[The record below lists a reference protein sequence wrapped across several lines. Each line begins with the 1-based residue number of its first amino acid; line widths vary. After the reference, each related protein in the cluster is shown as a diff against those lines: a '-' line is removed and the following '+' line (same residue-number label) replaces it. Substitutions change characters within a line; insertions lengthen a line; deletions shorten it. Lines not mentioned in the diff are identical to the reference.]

1 MIINCKLYNE
11 VVVFRYWDF
20 IPQYEHVYLG
30 EHATE
35 IVSQG
40 VDLFLRKGNK
50 VLNILGL

>member
-1 MIINCKLYNE
+1 MTVNTKTGYQVLIL
-11 VVVFRYWDF
+11 RYWDF

-40 VDLFLRKGNK
+40 VDLFLRKDNK
-50 VLNILGL
+50 VLKIIRL